1 MAKETEIVTGDELT
15 KQIVRHLHKGKN
27 FAQIAELLGL
37 DVDEVEATWTSYVND
52 RKQMPADQQFI
63 LHLERLEDL
72 LTIAHDN
79 MEMELD
85 SDGLEVTLKI
95 LDRIE
100 DLQAT
105 ALSRKTAAEDS
116 LQILSR
122 MQVDLFYR
130 MLSALEGMYRMAVEN
145 AFAKNDFEYAKEE
158 LLGNFSTTFGELTQ
172 KAYAEEVE
180 QYEV

>member
-1 MAKETEIVTGDELT
+1 MTQDIVTGDALT
-15 KQIVRHLHKGKN
+15 KQVVRHLHKGKN
-27 FAQIAELLGL
+27 LTQIAELLQL
-37 DVDEVEATWTSYVND
+37 SVEEVDAVWTRYVSD

-72 LTIAHDN
+72 LTIAHDS
-79 MEMELD
+79 MDGELD
-85 SDGLEVTLKI
+85 ADGIEVTLKI

-105 ALSRKTAAEDS
+105 ALSRKSAAEDS
-116 LQILSR
+116 LQILTN

-130 MLSALEGMYRMAVEN
+130 MLNTVEGMYRMAVEEAFTGDNLEN
-145 AFAKNDFEYAKEE
+145 AKTK
-158 LLGNFSTTFGELTQ
+158 LLSNFSTTFGEITQ

>member
-1 MAKETEIVTGDELT
+1 MTSDIVTGDALT
-15 KQIVRHLHKGKN
+15 KEVVRYLHKGKN
-27 FAQIAELLGL
+27 FVQIADSMQLSVE
-37 DVDEVEATWTSYVND
+37 EVEAVWTRYVND

-72 LTIAHDN
+72 LTLAHDN
-79 MEMELD
+79 MEMEMD

-116 LQILSR
+116 LQILSN

-130 MLSALEGMYRMAVEN
+130 MLSTIEGMYRMTVEE
-145 AFAKNDFEYAKEE
+145 AFKDNDVEYAKKK
-158 LLGNFSTTFGELTQ
+158 LLGDFSTTFGQITQ
-172 KAYAEEVE
+172 QAYVEEVE
-180 QYEV
+180 PYEV